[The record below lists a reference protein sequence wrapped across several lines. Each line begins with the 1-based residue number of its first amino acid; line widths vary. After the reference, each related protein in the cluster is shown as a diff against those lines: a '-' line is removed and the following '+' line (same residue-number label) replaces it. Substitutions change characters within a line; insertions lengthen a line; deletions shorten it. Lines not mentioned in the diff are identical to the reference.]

1 MSLLTQFN
9 NQLSD
14 LIKDLIYLYPGNK
27 RFVVFNQKLLILRQA
42 NPRLIIEKFIEF
54 IYPFKKEIL
63 SEDDKYFT
71 KKSNDD
77 NIKDIYNN
85 QESLNDQNYIPIEY
99 ALNLKDLWLD
109 MSQENKDSVWKYF
122 KVLIILCEKWIKKNY
137 KK

>member
-85 QESLNDQNYIPIEY
+85 QESLNDQNYVPIEY